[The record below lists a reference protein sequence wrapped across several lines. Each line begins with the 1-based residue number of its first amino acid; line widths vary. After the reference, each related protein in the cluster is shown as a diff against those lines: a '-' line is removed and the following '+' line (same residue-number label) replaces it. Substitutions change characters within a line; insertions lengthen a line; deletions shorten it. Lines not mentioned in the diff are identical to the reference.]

1 MHISYGML
9 AIEAVVKMTVV
20 KQAPMHSG
28 VETGKHINVA
38 VTDHKRT
45 AAIKREAFAKVVQRV
60 GGGFGREMECAV
72 DNECEF
78 IEQPPL
84 FEQKTRKNV
93 RMRVE
98 KILFTVL

>member
-72 DNECEF
+72 MNVNSSSNPHFSSKRRGKPSEC
-78 IEQPPL
+78 
-84 FEQKTRKNV
+84 V
-93 RMRVE
+93 
-98 KILFTVL
+98 

>member
-72 DNECEF
+72 DNSSSNPHFSSKRRGKPSEC
-78 IEQPPL
+78 
-84 FEQKTRKNV
+84 V
-93 RMRVE
+93 
-98 KILFTVL
+98 